1 MFETVEIEDN
11 KGVATIWMNRP
22 DVHNAFN
29 AQVIADLTNAFRT
42 LAAMDSV
49 RIVILAGRGKSFSA
63 GADLHWMK
71 AAGEASFEANLDD
84 ARRLTAMLRTL
95 AELTKPTIARVQ
107 GAALGGGMGLAA
119 ASDICVAS
127 TKASFATSEVK
138 FGIIPSAIS
147 PYVVRAIG
155 ARQSARYFQTAERI
169 DARRAHEIG
178 LVHEMVDDE
187 RLDVAIAEIVGALRV
202 GGPKA
207 QTAAKSLIRGVADRP
222 IDDAL
227 VEETAHRIAVLRA
240 TPEAKEGL
248 AAFLTKRP
256 AHWIT

>member
-1 MFETVEIEDN
+1 
-11 KGVATIWMNRP
+11 
-22 DVHNAFN
+22 
-29 AQVIADLTNAFRT
+29 
-42 LAAMDSV
+42 
-49 RIVILAGRGKSFSA
+49 
-63 GADLHWMK
+63 
-71 AAGEASFEANLDD
+71 
-84 ARRLTAMLRTL
+84 
-95 AELTKPTIARVQ
+95 
-107 GAALGGGMGLAA
+107 
-119 ASDICVAS
+119 
-127 TKASFATSEVK
+127 
-138 FGIIPSAIS
+138 
-147 PYVVRAIG
+147 
-155 ARQSARYFQTAERI
+155 
-169 DARRAHEIG
+169 
-178 LVHEMVDDE
+178 MVDDE